1 MKDPKP
7 RLTMAVPRL
16 VVQDIVKTAEY
27 YRDRLGFQIDNYW
40 RKPPIQALL
49 SRDGVQLSL
58 DLATTGVASSNRE
71 FRDDGVDV
79 HFVVEQLD
87 SLAEELRDRKAYLVL
102 EPRAYGSGGREF
114 RVLDCNGFVLAFVEP
129 VPTK

>member
-1 MKDPKP
+1 MATSAP
-7 RLTMAVPRL
+7 RLTRAVPRL

-58 DLATTGVASSNRE
+58 DLATTGVASPNRE

-79 HFVVEQLD
+79 HFVVDNLEA
-87 SLAEELRDRKAYLVL
+87 LADELRERKAYLVL
-102 EPRAYGSGGREF
+102 EPRPYGSGGREF

-129 VPTK
+129 APPE